1 MFGKLAKH
9 RDFEYTPRYYDPK
22 KEEQEKGRPN
32 INFRRM
38 RHKTKTRPY
47 IWLIAMLAFIIYLLI
62 ILSKY
67 AIN

>member
-9 RDFEYTPRYYDPK
+9 RDFQYTPRYYDPK

-32 INFRRM
+32 ISFRRM
-38 RHKTKTRPY
+38 RRKTKTRPY
-47 IWLIAMLAFIIYLLI
+47 IWLIAMLAFIIYLLF

-67 AIN
+67 AVN